1 MADDVDPRSATKI
14 AGIIVGVT
22 VVLNV
27 LFIFLSGAYFQDRAA
42 IHGPVSDA
50 EIMSARIGFAAFT
63 GLTAA
68 AACAATFYP
77 RLVGHGLP
85 LLTALAAFVAA
96 AAGYSKGL
104 HIVLPVTLLLVGL
117 VLPVLVWKSFEKSRA
132 GWAFLSGMIGVLA
145 VVMLFGSTKVR
156 NVIGIGLW
164 YSMIIPGLLAVAT
177 MALAM
182 IRGQYRDQGA
192 TS

>member
-42 IHGPVSDA
+42 IHGAVSDA
-50 EIMSARIGFAAFT
+50 EVMSVRMGFAAFS

-68 AACAATFYP
+68 GGCAAVFYP
-77 RLVGHGLP
+77 RLVGHALP
-85 LLTALAAFVAA
+85 LLASLASFVAA

-104 HIVLPVTLLLVGL
+104 HIVLPVTLLLVGVL
-117 VLPVLVWKSFEKSRA
+117 LPVLVWKSFERSRA
-132 GWAFLSGMIGVLA
+132 GWAFLSGMVGVLA

-177 MALAM
+177 AALAM
-182 IRGQYRDQGA
+182 IRKQYRDA
-192 TS
+192 AA